1 MHARQ
6 RRAND
11 EIMSNDN
18 DPEMHDEYDFSK
30 GRRGHYAKRYAE
42 GTNVVLLDPDVA
54 AYFRDSAHVNQA
66 LRWLLLRALAARSRR
81 GDTSVRTLREEYG
94 DDFLP
99 GFRADTTLAA
109 VLETTQAESLA
120 ELLAALEAG
129 HADTVAGRTKPL
141 TDEALRD
148 IAARARSGTPED

>member
-1 MHARQ
+1 
-6 RRAND
+6 
-11 EIMSNDN
+11 
-18 DPEMHDEYDFSK
+18 
-30 GRRGHYAKRYAE
+30 
-42 GTNVVLLDPDVA
+42 LDPDVA